1 MKKIVVLAL
10 VVWAAAS
17 CVSNK
22 KFNSMKAEAL
32 RLEGELTASKGR
44 LDDLGELNDRL
55 TAEKMK
61 LASDTTR
68 LGEELRAGKK
78 RYQQLL
84 ADGSAESA
92 RMLRELED
100 KEMALNDRSRRVA
113 ELEGMLKSREEA
125 IDAIRRKVTDALTG
139 FEGKGLSISIRNG
152 NVYVS
157 MDDKLLFRSG
167 SFEIDPN
174 GARAVRDLAGVLAQN
189 PDINVMVEGHTDDV
203 PYRSNGQLRDNLDL
217 SAKRATT
224 VVRLLLENKG
234 IAPSR
239 IVAAGRG
246 ESLPV
251 DPDKTAEARAK
262 NRRTEIILTPKLDE
276 LMQLMEKQQ

>member
-68 LGEELRAGKK
+68 LGEELGKK

-84 ADGSAESA
+84 ADSSA
-92 RMLRELED
+92 
-100 KEMALNDRSRRVA
+100 SRRACCASSKTQKWRSTTVRA
-113 ELEGMLKSREEA
+113 AWPSSKACSKPRRGHRRHPPQGDRC
-125 IDAIRRKVTDALTG
+125 IDRIRRQ
-139 FEGKGLSISIRNG
+139 GLSISSATATYTCRWTTSCCS
-152 NVYVS
+152 V
-157 MDDKLLFRSG
+157 
-167 SFEIDPN
+167 
-174 GARAVRDLAGVLAQN
+174 RAVRNRPQRRPRRARLAGVLALN
-189 PDINVMVEGHTDDV
+189 PDINFMVEGHTDD
-203 PYRSNGQLRDNLDL
+203 
-217 SAKRATT
+217 A
-224 VVRLLLENKG
+224 
-234 IAPSR
+234 
-239 IVAAGRG
+239 
-246 ESLPV
+246 LPFQR
-251 DPDKTAEARAK
+251 PA
-262 NRRTEIILTPKLDE
+262 
-276 LMQLMEKQQ
+276 QG